1 MNHLTLLHEVL
12 PQAQI
17 QRRYWVAQINNRPVQ
32 EQDRQQVSEVL
43 QWVTLGVLATGC
55 LLVGGL

>member
-17 QRRYWVAQINNRPVQ
+17 QRRYWVAQINSRPVQ
-32 EQDRQQVSEVL
+32 EQDRQQVGLVL
-43 QWVTLGVLATGC
+43 QWVTLGVLVTGC